1 MDYYCY
7 FPMENRLVLLPKN
20 DTKEGKISMSKSNK
34 LSDLVEEL
42 QEENEK
48 LQSLKKLFD
57 QACKKEFGYN
67 VAKIHQ
73 MISAQEKFEAK
84 KAAQQGQRNQLEH
97 SEN

>member
-1 MDYYCY
+1 
-7 FPMENRLVLLPKN
+7 
-20 DTKEGKISMSKSNK
+20 MSKSNK